1 MASIVYRGPY
11 QWQALVRKAGFKTQ
25 TKTLETEEEAKAWA
39 REVERRMTV
48 GTFVDHNVLKKMTL
62 GQLLEQYLK
71 EVTPKKRGWQKERYR
86 IKKLMALEL
95 ALRPLASL
103 RPMDFAEYRNSRTQA
118 VKPKSVREELMI
130 FSAMFNHARKEWF
143 LPVENHINNISKP
156 SPGPGRERRL
166 LPGEEGRLM
175 EAIGQARKDV
185 ELRTAVVLALETG
198 MRRGE
203 IAELEWARVSL
214 PEHKLRLVLTKNGEG
229 RTVPLSKAAQEAL
242 ESLPR
247 HGTGKVFTF
256 PAEGFTVAFR
266 AACARAG
273 IEGLRF
279 HDLRHERASRWA
291 PHMRPQSLA
300 KIMGWKTL
308 QIAMRYY
315 NPTDAELV
323 ALARDV
329 ERKTALAEGRPRT

>member
-11 QWQALVRKAGFKTQ
+11 QWQAFVRKAGYKTQ
-25 TKTLETEEEAKAWA
+25 TKTLESEEEAKAWA
-39 REVERRMTV
+39 REVEQGMAV
-48 GTFVDHNVLKKMTL
+48 GTFVDHSVLKKTTL
-62 GQLLEQYLK
+62 GQLLERYLK

-86 IKKLMALEL
+86 IKKLLTLDL

-103 RPMDFAEYRNSRTQA
+103 RPIDFAEYRNSRTQA

-130 FSAMFNHARKEWF
+130 FSAMFNHAKKEWF

-166 LPGEEGRLM
+166 LPDEEGRLLK
-175 EAIGQARKDV
+175 AIGQARKDV
-185 ELRTAVVLALETG
+185 ELRAAVVLALETG

-203 IAELEWARVSL
+203 IAGLEWERVNFQ
-214 PEHKLRLVLTKNGEG
+214 EHKLRLDLTKNGEG

-242 ESLPR
+242 ESLR
-247 HGTGKVFTF
+247 GHESGKVFTF
-256 PAEGFTVAFR
+256 PAEGLTVAFH
-266 AACARAG
+266 AACVRAG
-273 IEGLRF
+273 IEGLRL

-300 KIMGWKTL
+300 KLMGWKTL

-323 ALARDV
+323 ALARDA
-329 ERKTALAEGRPRT
+329 EHKAELAEKEAA